1 VKNDITLSMLEELV
15 QALPIAPAV
24 GKRHGNAPMATDM
37 VMRNLT
43 ASPPPSET
51 TEEIAKLERALAV
64 LSPNVGRGHG
74 TFYDGNGMPVRD
86 NWLAVIWSIRGLN
99 WLQGRSIAQEWS
111 KLANDGR
118 YTDEGFEEAWNSYDP
133 SHPNP
138 VGIGSL
144 YKRAAELG
152 WENLEPPAP
161 NPLRYK
167 LIGGQQLLLFP
178 PLNWVIKGVLP
189 TTGLAAFFGPSASG
203 KSFLAL
209 DAAAAIA
216 CGAPW
221 FGHRTQ
227 MAPVVYIALEGEAGY
242 RSRVLAW
249 EREYGQPLPAMMGF
263 LMQPFKINDPQDV
276 ADLAAVTTQGSVIFI
291 DTLNRAAPTA
301 DENSSRDMG
310 QILEGAK
317 ALQAAT
323 SGLVVLIHHTGK
335 DATKGARGHSSFFAA
350 LDGAVSV
357 ERGTTGRSWSVAKAK
372 DGEDGLSYPFR
383 LKRHVLSVDCDGD
396 EISSCTVERDSCGVF
411 SKPKPKG
418 QFQQAALIAIKS
430 AISTT
435 TDIGRGGCSPVTRCV
450 KDDVAV
456 SHIVATLGHVQ
467 PNKRKNRA
475 RTLLDDLVKGG
486 YLGSGLEGDDG
497 WVWLMDS

>member
-1 VKNDITLSMLEELV
+1 MKNDITLSMLEELAL
-15 QALPIAPAV
+15 ALPIAPAV
-24 GKRHGNAPMATDM
+24 GKGHGNAPMATDM

-43 ASPPPSET
+43 TSPPPSET
-51 TEEIAKLERALAV
+51 PEEIAKLERALAV

-74 TFYDGNGMPVRD
+74 TFYDSNGMPLED
-86 NWLAVIWSIRGLN
+86 NWLAVIWSIRGLS
-99 WLQGRSIAQEWS
+99 WLQGRHIAHEWS
-111 KLANDGR
+111 MRANGR

-144 YKRAAELG
+144 YMRAAELG
-152 WENLEPPAP
+152 WSNLEATVP
-161 NPLRYK
+161 NPSRYK
-167 LIGGQQLLLFP
+167 LIGGQQLLLLP

-216 CGAPW
+216 CGAAW

-249 EREYGQPLPAMMGF
+249 EREHGQPLPATMGF
-263 LMQPFKINDPQDV
+263 LMQPFKISDPQDV
-276 ADLAAVTTQGSVIFI
+276 ADLSAVAPKGSVIFI

-310 QILEGAK
+310 QILEGSK
-317 ALQAAT
+317 ALQSAT
-323 SGLVVLIHHTGK
+323 GGLVVLIHHTGK
-335 DATKGARGHSSFFAA
+335 DASKGARGHSSFFAA

-383 LKRHVLSVDCDGD
+383 LKRHLLGVDSDGD
-396 EISSCTVERDSCGVF
+396 EISSCTVERDSSGVF
-411 SKPKPKG
+411 SQPKPKG
-418 QFQQAALIAIKS
+418 HAQRSALKAIKN

-435 TDIGRGGCSPVTRCV
+435 TDFGRGGCSPATRCL
-450 KDDVAV
+450 KDDDAV
-456 SHIVATLGHVQ
+456 SSIVATLGHVL
-467 PNKRKNRA
+467 PNKRNNRA
-475 RTLLDDLVKGG
+475 RALLDDLVKGG

-497 WVWLMDS
+497 WVWVFDQ

>member
-1 VKNDITLSMLEELV
+1 MLEELV
-15 QALPIAPAV
+15 QALPTAPAF
-24 GKRHGNAPMATDM
+24 GKGQRKAPMAMDM

-43 ASPPPSET
+43 SSPPPPET
-51 TEEIAKLERALAV
+51 PEEIAKLERALAV
-64 LSPNVGRGHG
+64 LSPDVGRGHG
-74 TFYDGNGMPVRD
+74 TFYDGDGMPVKD
-86 NWLAVIWSIRGLN
+86 NWLASLWSIKSLAWNCGKDK
-99 WLQGRSIAQEWS
+99 AQQWS
-111 KLANDGR
+111 MRACGR

-152 WENLEPPAP
+152 WSNLETPVP
-161 NPLRYK
+161 NPSRYK

-178 PLNWVIKGVLP
+178 SIKWVIKGVLP
-189 TTGLAAFFGPSASG
+189 ATGLAAIYGQSATG

-216 CGAPW
+216 SGAPW

-227 MAPVVYIALEGEAGY
+227 MAPVIYVALEGEAGY
-242 RSRVLAW
+242 QNRVKAW
-249 EREYGQPLPAMMGF
+249 KQERGQPLPTSMVF
-263 LMQPFKINDPQDV
+263 LMQPFKISDPQDV
-276 ADLAAVTTQGSVIFI
+276 ADLATVAVQGSVIFI

-323 SGLVVLIHHTGK
+323 GGLVVLIHHTGK
-335 DATKGARGHSSFFAA
+335 DASKGARGHSSFFAA

-372 DGEDGLSYPFR
+372 DGEDGQSYPFR
-383 LKRHVLSVDCDGD
+383 LKRHVLGVDTDGD
-396 EISSCTVERDSCGVF
+396 EISSCTVERESGGSF
-411 SKPKPKG
+411 SQPKPKG
-418 QFQQAALIAIKS
+418 TSQQAALSAIKNAINS
-430 AISTT
+430 AV
-435 TDIGRGGCSPVTRCV
+435 DIGRGGCSPATRCL
-450 KDDVAV
+450 KADVAV
-456 SHIVATLGHVQ
+456 SHIVASLGHVL
-467 PNKRKNRA
+467 PNKRNNRA
-475 RTLLDDLVKGG
+475 RVLLDDLVKSAH
-486 YLGSGLEGDDG
+486 LGSGLEGDDG
-497 WVWLMDS
+497 WVWLSDE